1 MGARSAERDYD
12 DLVKVLAANDIT
24 FGVISRARD
33 IPDDQQ
39 AVACGAVVETAI
51 PDLPR
56 TLSNPLR
63 LSFAEQRIA
72 HPAPALGQ
80 HSAEILRE
88 AGLSADEIA
97 TLQNSGAIR

>member
-12 DLVKVLAANDIT
+12 DLVTVLAANDIT

-33 IPDDQQ
+33 IPNDPQ
-39 AVACGAVVETAI
+39 AVACGAIVETAI

-56 TLSNPLR
+56 TLSNPVR
-63 LSFAEQRIA
+63 LGFAEQRIA
-72 HPAPALGQ
+72 HPAPTLGQ

-88 AGLSADEIA
+88 AGLSAEEIA
-97 TLQNSGAIR
+97 DLQKSGAVR